1 MYSVSSPLH
10 HFNAGYSFAAPL
22 SPTMKKYL
30 NIDVTS
36 RPQSS
41 QSTYSLPAT
50 RPTSSM
56 ASAPPKRVET
66 HPRPATSMAYH
77 RSASSSALV
86 SNAPPAAI
94 TSKLIRSQTEHTMAP
109 LNGRL
114 ASGLSSK
121 DRDNMPPPVV
131 IPQRGLQAPSEPPA
145 PLERPVPARRP
156 EPKAGRPPEPSS
168 SRVTT
173 QILRPDSVQPPISSS
188 LKPHAGPLRAET
200 MSIKERL
207 LGGAKRVPLPQQA
220 RAPPKPLLQP
230 QERKPSTEVQFL
242 SRRLVHYIYT
252 RYLSLTHG
260 LQVTT

>member
-1 MYSVSSPLH
+1 
-10 HFNAGYSFAAPL
+10 
-22 SPTMKKYL
+22 MKKYL

-109 LNGRL
+109 PNGWL
-114 ASGLSSK
+114 APGLSSK
-121 DRDNMPPPVV
+121 GRDNMPPPVV
-131 IPQRGLQAPSEPPA
+131 IPQRGLQASSEPPA

-156 EPKAGRPPEPSS
+156 EPKGAERPPEASS
-168 SRVTT
+168 SRAIT
-173 QILRPDSVQPPISSS
+173 QILRPDLVQPPIPSS

-200 MSIKERL
+200 ISIKERL
-207 LGGAKRVPLPQQA
+207 LGGAKRVPLPETQQQVP
-220 RAPPKPLLQP
+220 APPKPLLQP
-230 QERKPSTEVQFL
+230 QEKKPFTEVQAL
-242 SRRLVHYIYT
+242 SRRLVHHIYIKN
-252 RYLSLTHG
+252 LSLTHG
-260 LQVTT
+260 L